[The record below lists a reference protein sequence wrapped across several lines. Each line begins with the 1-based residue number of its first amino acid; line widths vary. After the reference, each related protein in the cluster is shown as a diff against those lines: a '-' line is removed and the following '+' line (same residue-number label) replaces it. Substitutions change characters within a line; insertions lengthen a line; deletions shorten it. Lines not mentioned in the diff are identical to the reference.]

1 MDLDITRSM
10 RVPKRGM
17 SGSLPKK
24 GYFIATLLVGALA
37 TLVLAAI
44 ALPLIL
50 HRSSL
55 EQDAAAKDLLLDVGS
70 RMASCARGA
79 GEGSY
84 AGCRASE
91 MEKVEPGI
99 NWRDGVAPHG
109 WGEGRLGR
117 VYVSELGEASYQLE
131 TTSGS
136 GRVFSY
142 ARNGDGAITRKAG
155 GGGYESDW

>member
-1 MDLDITRSM
+1 
-10 RVPKRGM
+10 M

-24 GYFIATLLVGALA
+24 GYFIAALLVGALV
-37 TLVLAAI
+37 TLMLAAI
-44 ALPLIL
+44 TLPLIL

-55 EQDAAAKDLLLDVGS
+55 VQDGAAKDLLLDVGS
-70 RMASCARGA
+70 RMASCARGGD

-91 MEKVEPGI
+91 MEKAEPGI
-99 NWRDGVAPHG
+99 AWRDGVAPHG
-109 WGEGRLGR
+109 WGEGRVGR
-117 VYVSELGEASYQLE
+117 VYVSELGEESYRLE

-142 ARNGDGAITRKAG
+142 AYNGNGAITRRAG